1 MKSLEDNM
9 LESLKNKYFQFIPN
23 PLIIIEKI
31 SSILP
36 KNTNERNSKGILK
49 IENPGADIL
58 FSAWCPTLDKTYQ
71 IYRTEMHI
79 YREISKE
86 KFEKIKSQ
94 SKKGLEEQ
102 IDRECVYELEWGC
115 DIN

>member
-31 SSILP
+31 SSILQ
-36 KNTNERNSKGILK
+36 KITNERNSKGILK

-58 FSAWCPTLDKTYQ
+58 FSA
-71 IYRTEMHI
+71 
-79 YREISKE
+79 
-86 KFEKIKSQ
+86 
-94 SKKGLEEQ
+94 
-102 IDRECVYELEWGC
+102 
-115 DIN
+115 